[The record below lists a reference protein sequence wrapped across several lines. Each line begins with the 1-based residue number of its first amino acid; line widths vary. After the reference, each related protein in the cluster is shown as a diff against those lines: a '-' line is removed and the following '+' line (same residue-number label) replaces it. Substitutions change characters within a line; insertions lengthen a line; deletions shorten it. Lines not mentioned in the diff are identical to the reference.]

1 MDILGIG
8 PLEFVFILLVALIV
22 LGPKDMVK
30 AGKTIGR
37 ALRSIVTSDTWRVVQ
52 QASREVRTLPN
63 RLIREAGIEDLQKQ
77 LPSANTIEKELGLK
91 DLGKSLQQSASAD
104 LSDWTTPPAAGKSSR
119 PAEPEIGGTAPEN
132 SQSSPGEGTPPA
144 AEPGSQETP
153 PDTDP
158 TPTTSTGQGSDPT

>member
-63 RLIREAGIEDLQKQ
+63 RLIREAGIDELQKQ
-77 LPSANTIEKELGLK
+77 LPSASSIEKDLGLK
-91 DLGKSLQQSASAD
+91 EIGKSIQQSASAD
-104 LSDWTTPPAAGKSSR
+104 LTDWTTPPAQNTQSSR
-119 PAEPEIGGTAPEN
+119 GGE
-132 SQSSPGEGTPPA
+132 TPPA
-144 AEPGSQETP
+144 AEQSN
-153 PDTDP
+153 PDTPANPQDARPDP
-158 TPTTSTGQGSDPT
+158 ETTPGQGSDPS

>member
-77 LPSANTIEKELGLK
+77 LPSANTIEKDLGLK

-104 LSDWTTPPAAGKSSR
+104 LTDWTTPPAPGKSSSQTG
-119 PAEPEIGGTAPEN
+119 PDAGETVPE
-132 SQSSPGEGTPPA
+132 SSPGNETPPA
-144 AEPGSQETP
+144 AEQGSQDTP
-153 PDTDP
+153 P
-158 TPTTSTGQGSDPT
+158 TPQETSPEMPAGQDSDPT

>member
-63 RLIREAGIEDLQKQ
+63 RLIREAGIDELQKQ
-77 LPSANTIEKELGLK
+77 LPSASSIEKDLGLK
-91 DLGKSLQQSASAD
+91 EIGKSIQQSASAD
-104 LSDWTTPPAAGKSSR
+104 LTDWTTPPTTTPPAQNTQSSR
-119 PAEPEIGGTAPEN
+119 GGE
-132 SQSSPGEGTPPA
+132 TPPA
-144 AEPGSQETP
+144 AEQIN
-153 PDTDP
+153 PDTPANPQDTESNP
-158 TPTTSTGQGSDPT
+158 GTTVGQGSDPS

>member
-63 RLIREAGIEDLQKQ
+63 RLIREAGIDELQKQ
-77 LPSANTIEKELGLK
+77 LPSASSIEKDLGLK
-91 DLGKSLQQSASAD
+91 EIGKSIQQSASAD
-104 LSDWTTPPAAGKSSR
+104 LTDWTTPPTTTP
-119 PAEPEIGGTAPEN
+119 PAQNT
-132 SQSSPGEGTPPA
+132 QSGRDDETPPA
-144 AEPGSQETP
+144 AEQSN
-153 PDTDP
+153 PDTP
-158 TPTTSTGQGSDPT
+158 ATPQDTESNPETTPGQGSDPS